1 MDMGIS
7 GKTALITGA
16 ARGIGLAEATALAAE
31 GVNIAICDLDIAAAQ
46 EAASDLSARYGVKAH
61 GYEADATNE
70 EAVKALFEAVL
81 KEFGTLHILI
91 NNAGVAGKW
100 VGKTIENMD
109 FESWDFMMRA
119 HLDSTFLCTRAAIP
133 MMRAAGFGRIVNTS
147 SMNVV
152 GGGRPGNANYT
163 TAKAGIHGFTR
174 VVAKE
179 VGDMGITCNC
189 LAPGYVET
197 ALIAYFSEEARNIIT
212 SQNPVGRFCQPE
224 EVAAAV
230 VYLCSP
236 QAAFVNG
243 AMLNIDGG
251 RREFHWG

>member
-1 MDMGIS
+1 MDMGIAD
-7 GKTALITGA
+7 KIALVTGG
-16 ARGIGLAEATALAAE
+16 ARGIGLAEAEALAAE
-31 GVNIAICDLDIAAAQ
+31 GVDIAICDLDLDAAEAAAQ
-46 EAASDLSARYGVKAH
+46 ALIASHGIQARAYRCDVTKEGEVSDLFA
-61 GYEADATNE
+61 
-70 EAVKALFEAVL
+70 AVTRD
-81 KEFGTLHILI
+81 FGALHILV

-100 VGKTIENMD
+100 VGRTVEEMS
-109 FESWDFMMRA
+109 FEHWDFMMRT

-133 MMRAAGFGRIVNTS
+133 LMREAGYGRIVNTS

-163 TAKAGIHGFTR
+163 AAKAGIHGLTR

-179 VGDMGITCNC
+179 VGGMGITCNC

-197 ALIAYFSEEARNIIT
+197 ALIAYFSDEARNVIT
-212 SQNPVGRFCQPE
+212 SQNPMNRFCQPE
-224 EVAAAV
+224 EVGAAV

-236 QAAFVNG
+236 QAGFVNG
-243 AMLNIDGG
+243 AMLNLDGG